1 MILPPPPDLEAF
13 HRGEPVRVR
22 VRMEPQPAHRFG
34 RVYDY
39 SCERGMIRGNMRA
52 INKLNPLGPPG
63 TRHGVG
69 EAWACCV
76 LHRGPDDEYNSV
88 ATEPS
93 HGNYL
98 AGRRHLVYRADGED
112 AFSGDWQPADQMPEW
127 AVRTWATV
135 VTPEPPER
143 DADGW
148 WWVAMVRKEM
158 A

>member
-1 MILPPPPDLEAF
+1 MILPPPADLEAF
-13 HRGEPVRVR
+13 HRGEPVKVR

-63 TRHGVG
+63 TRHGVRAHVRPY
-69 EAWACCV
+69 E
-76 LHRGPDDEYNSV
+76 V
-88 ATEPS
+88 A
-93 HGNYL
+93 GMI
-98 AGRRHLVYRADGED
+98 
-112 AFSGDWQPADQMPEW
+112 FPAASMYYGC
-127 AVRTWATV
+127 AT

-143 DADGW
+143 DENGW
-148 WWVAMVRKEM
+148 WWVATVRKET